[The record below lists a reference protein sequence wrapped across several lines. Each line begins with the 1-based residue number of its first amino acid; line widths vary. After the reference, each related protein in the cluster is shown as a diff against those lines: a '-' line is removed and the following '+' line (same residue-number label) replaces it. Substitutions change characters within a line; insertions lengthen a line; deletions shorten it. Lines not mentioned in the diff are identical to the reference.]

1 MAVQRRC
8 HAGLRLYNE
17 SMSQEGAPKSAY
29 ELAMERLRKKDEAAG
44 IVQAPL
50 TDAQKTEITEIRSL
64 YGARLA
70 QADLQY
76 QTGAAPRS
84 IPRCTKRSMPSTAA
98 NASASAPRW
107 TRRSRKRASS
117 VGARGYQVTDE
128 TGRCTCTSRSGG
140 QARAGAP
147 TSSRRSCSSTMR

>member
-76 QTGAAPRS
+76 QDRRRATFDPAVHEALEAEYRRERERLGAEMDAK
-84 IPRCTKRSMPSTAA
+84 IEK
-98 NASASAPRW
+98 
-107 TRRSRKRASS
+107 
-117 VGARGYQVTDE
+117 ARQ
-128 TGRCTCTSRSGG
+128 
-140 QARAGAP
+140 
-147 TSSRRSCSSTMR
+147 